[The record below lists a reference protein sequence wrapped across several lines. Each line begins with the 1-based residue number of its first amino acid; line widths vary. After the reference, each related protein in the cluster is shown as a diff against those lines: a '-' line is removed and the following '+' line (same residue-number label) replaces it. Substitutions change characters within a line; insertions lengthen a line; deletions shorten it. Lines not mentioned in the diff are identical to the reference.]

1 MPPNETL
8 DTPAARGPEV
18 RRSAISAFQ
27 FFSFSVFQD
36 GVSAFLPLALFT
48 VLWIDLI
55 RQLSNIRLAEQ
66 RHEEELTI
74 SLEPAKF
81 SAWRSN

>member
-1 MPPNETL
+1 MPPHETL
-8 DTPAARGPEV
+8 ATPETRGPLT
-18 RRSAISAFQ
+18 
-27 FFSFSVFQD
+27 SVFRRLSS
-36 GVSAFLPLALFT
+36 VLRPLSSVFLPLALFS

-55 RQLSNIRLAEQ
+55 RQLSYIRLAEQ
-66 RHEEELTI
+66 RHEEELTT